1 MKCEFSGIHK
11 RGEMNRL
18 EAKWEELK
26 EARSRE
32 LEANQSGVWSDA
44 LE

>member
-11 RGEMNRL
+11 GGEVNSGL
-18 EAKWEELK
+18 EAKW
-26 EARSRE
+26 
-32 LEANQSGVWSDA
+32 EANQSGVEVYLREEEIGG